1 MANPSIRRPARP
13 LISVRR
19 IAFTIAK
26 NSSGVATALI
36 SWMTSLPS
44 SPSGAARAAQQRP
57 DDPADHHADDDLQVE
72 RDAGAP
78 VFGGGGFGHFGRRRV
93 PWNGNS

>member
-1 MANPSIRRPARP
+1 MHALIVANPSIRRPARP
-13 LISVRR
+13 LTSVRR

-44 SPSGAARAAQQRP
+44 SPSGAARGAQQRP
-57 DDPADHHADDDLQVE
+57 DDPADHHPDDDLDVE
-72 RDAGAP
+72 RDADASAA
-78 VFGGGGFGHFGRRRV
+78 GGGGFGHGPR
-93 PWNGNS
+93 